1 MQTVEGN
8 LRRII
13 DEKGIKQR
21 HLAEKAGIPEKTL
34 SAMLNGRREIHH
46 YERNITNP
54 CPVTMAKLSRAL
66 NVPVSYFFL
75 NL

>member
-13 DEKGIKQR
+13 DERGIKQR
-21 HLAEKAGIPEKTL
+21 HLAEKTGIPEKTL

-46 YERNITNP
+46 DEIVKLCIALHVTPNELYGISKNGQRVYIT
-54 CPVTMAKLSRAL
+54 
-66 NVPVSYFFL
+66 
-75 NL
+75 

>member
-46 YERNITNP
+46 DEYEESCKKYTF
-54 CPVTMAKLSRAL
+54 TT
-66 NVPVSYFFL
+66 
-75 NL
+75 